1 MAPFRLRAC
10 ENNSNDFC
18 GPLEVIESSDDLST
32 FWKICT
38 KVKDNLEHGSRL
50 ENTSWRIWHLS
61 KVHSTDDKIISAAVK
76 RARAMLSLD
85 DATAPLSPIPRA
97 IKLPCPSNVPA
108 QSNKASGAYTANL
121 GKPSKPANRIP
132 HSVKRSKP
140 PRAKYLTTTSSARSE
155 IVEAATSRSVDQIDS
170 VAASS
175 TTVVASNAVNSN
187 YSPAVATPSA
197 GDVRLPGSSSLANA
211 KTSGSP
217 APSVG
222 ALPPSAGSAFNATST
237 FMPFPSPNT
246 YSNIFSSLTFNPATI
261 PTLPNAST
269 FAASASSSDRLSI
282 GSYFDMFTYPGDV
295 TAELPSPLALDSCNV
310 SITEVPSLVDPLTS
324 IGYPGLGV
332 NGWQPTFAPTLPP
345 TYPLTADL
353 TRSAKVTMSAG
364 AAETTI
370 ATSPSF
376 DSIADS
382 SSQLVVPFWL
392 PDSMVISD
400 GPSNPLP
407 EPSSNDPVLPKFT
420 LSDLPK
426 PKKVND
432 VLNKDLKKQKPSAST
447 PAPAAPACSGG
458 PGLCCANCGATSTPL
473 WRRSPFPLPTSTTS
487 SLLCN
492 ACGLYFKLHN
502 KHRPKSLR
510 PHVSRK
516 DANGECVIECANCA
530 TRTTPLW
537 RRDGEGKMLCN
548 ACGLYLKMHK
558 EKRPMSM
565 KTEVIRKR
573 QRFETGGPSVSGEQW
588 KEEWDGENERESRRE
603 EKVSRRDELQTSSS
617 STSGAGSVTSSM
629 VADFDQTMAGIT
641 VPVATEQEMEAY
653 YEAAYS
659 AAAAAIAAVWNGPG
673 TQEQA

>member
-1 MAPFRLRAC
+1 MAPLRLRAC
-10 ENNSNDFC
+10 ENSSNDFC
-18 GPLEVIESSDDLST
+18 APLDAIESSDDLST

-61 KVHSTDDKIISAAVK
+61 KVSTDDKIISAAVK

-97 IKLPCPSNVPA
+97 IKPPCPSKLPT
-108 QSNKASGAYTANL
+108 QTTKAPMPSSVNQP
-121 GKPSKPANRIP
+121 KPSKPANRIP
-132 HSVKRSKP
+132 HTVKRSKP
-140 PRAKYLTTTSSARSE
+140 PCAKNDTTTSSARPESMDVGTTGTPLE
-155 IVEAATSRSVDQIDS
+155 QTQVIAP
-170 VAASS
+170 S
-175 TTVVASNAVNSN
+175 TVNSN
-187 YSPAVATPSA
+187 YAPAIATPSA
-197 GDVRLPGSSSLANA
+197 GNVKRPVSSSLANP
-211 KTSGSP
+211 KNIGSVV
-217 APSVG
+217 PSVST
-222 ALPPSAGSAFNATST
+222 LPPSIGSAFNAATT
-237 FMPFPSPNT
+237 FMPSSTPNP
-246 YSNIFSSLTFNPATI
+246 YSNMFSTLNFNSRTL

-269 FAASASSSDRLSI
+269 FAASASSGDRLSM
-282 GSYFDMFTYPGDV
+282 GSYFDMFTYPSDV
-295 TAELPSPLALDSCNV
+295 GAELPSPLTLDACSV
-310 SITEVPSLVDPLTS
+310 SVTAVPALVDPLTS
-324 IGYPGLGV
+324 MGFSGLGV
-332 NGWQPTFAPTLPP
+332 NSWQASTLAPTFSQSAFPLPAGVTHP
-345 TYPLTADL
+345 AKATMAAATAEQD
-353 TRSAKVTMSAG
+353 
-364 AAETTI
+364 I

-376 DSIADS
+376 NSIGEPSAH
-382 SSQLVVPFWL
+382 LGAPFWL

-407 EPSSNDPVLPKFT
+407 EPSPNDPVLPTFN
-420 LSDLPK
+420 LSDIPK
-426 PKKVND
+426 PKKGKESS
-432 VLNKDLKKQKPSAST
+432 NKDIKKQKPTST

-473 WRRSPFPLPTSTTS
+473 WRRSPFPLPSSTTS

-573 QRFETGGPSVSGEQW
+573 QRFENGAPSANGEQW
-588 KEEWDGENERESRRE
+588 KEEWDVEDEREVRREDKVARRE
-603 EKVSRRDELQTSSS
+603 ELQRTSSGIDVDGLA
-617 STSGAGSVTSSM
+617 TGSM
-629 VADFDQTMAGIT
+629 VGGFDQSMAGIT
-641 VPVATEQEMEAY
+641 VPVATEKEMEAY

-659 AAAAAIAAVWNGPG
+659 AAAAAIAAVWSGPG
-673 TQEQA
+673 TQDHA